1 MGRQMLVADDSP
13 AIRAVITDAL
23 EDYGVNG
30 DHILVAENGRKA
42 VEVYEA
48 ENPDV
53 IFMDLNMP
61 QVDGR
66 DATRRILTEDPRAKI
81 VAITGLGMDK
91 DIVEEVRSIG
101 AFAVLQKPLRFQD
114 IQDVLT
120 KIEEEYRGTNRI
132 R

>member
-30 DHILVAENGRKA
+30 DHILVAENGKKA

-61 QVDGR
+61 HVDGR

>member
-1 MGRQMLVADDSP
+1 MLIADDSP

-23 EDYGVNG
+23 KDYGVTEEN
-30 DHILVAENGRKA
+30 ILVAENGQKA

-48 ENPDV
+48 EKPDV

-66 DATRRILTEDPRAKI
+66 DAAQRILTEDPRAKI
-81 VAITGLGMDK
+81 IAVTGLGKDK
-91 DIVEEVRSIG
+91 QIVEDVRSLG
-101 AFAVLQKPLRFQD
+101 AFDVLQKPLRFQD
-114 IQDVLT
+114 IQGVLT

-132 R
+132 L